1 PHPGVPVEDVSARHD
16 YVGDLAFLEAAK
28 LLRDAKDLGWI
39 DRQCFESHIFGKT
52 CFDCSRRVHD
62 QIMRTCERSGFKCE
76 TYTGRIE
83 GGSRFW
89 CVSTHA
95 QDPQRF
101 SLRILETGRPLRK
114 VEAQQ
119 NGRTLLLEEIGA
131 VVTLG
136 CTRDHELELEF
147 LAECDC
153 APDLAHGVG

>member
-1 PHPGVPVEDVSARHD
+1 
-16 YVGDLAFLEAAK
+16 
-28 LLRDAKDLGWI
+28 
-39 DRQCFESHIFGKT
+39 
-52 CFDCSRRVHD
+52 
-62 QIMRTCERSGFKCE
+62 MRSCERAGFKCE
-76 TYTGRIE
+76 TYTGLIE

-153 APDLAHGVG
+153 APDLAHGVGLKDHSQFAVDYGLQCCKRVVDLWTGHSAFGALVTSPFVTIVLRVEQGLTQERKDSHERAGI